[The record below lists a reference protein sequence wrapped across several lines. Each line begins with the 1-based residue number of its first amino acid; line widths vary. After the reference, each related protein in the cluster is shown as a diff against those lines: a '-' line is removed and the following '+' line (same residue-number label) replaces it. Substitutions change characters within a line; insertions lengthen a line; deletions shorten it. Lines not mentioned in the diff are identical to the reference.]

1 MRWLLKSLVLLL
13 LGLPLL
19 AGIAWFVLQ
28 QQLTQAGISQLSF
41 QIRQLSLHQI
51 QLQQL
56 KFRLDGKQPLT
67 AGFNDLSLEWR
78 WPAFFRPQ
86 LMAIRAAQLELQLD
100 APATDSG
107 NSTPLNL
114 SDLATSWQIPAWLP
128 QQLQIRQMMLTL
140 PCPAGQCQLGATLQ
154 LSSPDRENWLLQLA
168 LSSPAQQ
175 LTLTTDMQ
183 LQLGKNRQLQAS
195 VQLPEQFALSLKQQL
210 DGLHGKTELALALS
224 PPSGAVQAFL
234 ADWQLVVPE
243 QVLSQFT
250 EPVQLFVQG
259 DWQLPTSATAQTS
272 APGLP
277 LQAGD
282 FRLLLRAPTPVLIPN
297 LGLLKG
303 EADLQLKVADA
314 SINTWAAS
322 AALELTEL
330 QLPTLAAQL
339 NQPLPG
345 IRVKLDTAAAELNP
359 TSLPLQLSL
368 QSLDVTPQALQLQGS
383 AKLMLQLG
391 QNASLILEDAAWTA
405 AVPALQLPDAEINL
419 TNTSL
424 SSTLRGRWQAGQWQL
439 QHQGTMNSVLT
450 SPQLNTL
457 LALQLPKLEL
467 SQQSDQPV
475 QITATASLQL
485 QQLQHPQLQTT
496 DWQLHSSISGSLQ
509 ALQLQGELSNT
520 PGLTVQYQAQ
530 LDALTK
536 LSASWQLADIFLL
549 AGNPLQ
555 DSFRAWPELLT
566 LQRGRLTASGQLH
579 YPAAPQLLEAQLQ
592 LRELSG
598 FYDRTLFTN
607 LSGQSTVAINPEQLS
622 LSVPQLSVQQLNH
635 GMTLGPLQLVAN
647 YQTALAAPEQG
658 VIELQQLQSDFLL
671 GQLSIKPTRLDLS
684 QPSQWLDIK
693 LQQLDLAELL
703 RQHPASDVVAIGKI
717 SGQIPLQ
724 LNAQRQLSVSAGQL
738 SAEAPGGRLQYR
750 NPAAAASSNP
760 GMKLVFDALE
770 DFHFSLL
777 NSEVSYQAD
786 GTLTLGLQLQ
796 GFNPAVQQGRAIN
809 LNINLEE
816 DIPAMLASLQ
826 LAGKLNDTLTKRVQ
840 QVIQQR
846 QAARQA
852 AGVKP

>member
-1 MRWLLKSLVLLL
+1 MRWLLKSLLLL
-13 LGLPLL
+13 LLSLPLL

-67 AGFNDLSLEWR
+67 AGFTDLTLEWR
-78 WPAFFRPQ
+78 WPAFFRPE
-86 LMAIRAAQLELQLD
+86 LTAIRAEQLDLQLEAPKTTAEATTALDLSTLASEWQL
-100 APATDSG
+100 
-107 NSTPLNL
+107 
-114 SDLATSWQIPAWLP
+114 PAWLP
-128 QQLQIRQMMLTL
+128 QQLQITQITLDL
-140 PCPAGQCQLGATLQ
+140 PCQGGQCQLGATIQ
-154 LSSPDRENWLLQLA
+154 LNSPDRENWLLQLTV
-168 LSSPAQQ
+168 SSPAQQ
-175 LTLTTDMQ
+175 LTLTTDIQ
-183 LQLGKNRQLQAS
+183 LQLGKTRQLQAT
-195 VQLPEQFALSLKQQL
+195 VQLPEQFALSLKQRL
-210 DGLHGKTELALALS
+210 DGLHASTELALALS
-224 PPSGAVQAFL
+224 PPSNALQALL
-234 ADWQLVVPE
+234 ADWQLVLPE

-259 DWQLPTSATAQTS
+259 DWQVPTATTTQTS
-272 APGLP
+272 APSLP

-314 SINTWAAS
+314 RINTWAAS
-322 AALELTEL
+322 AELELTDL
-330 QLPTLAAQL
+330 QLPALPLQL
-339 NQPLPG
+339 PHPLPG
-345 IRVKLDTAAAELNP
+345 IHVKLYTTATELNP
-359 TSLPLQLSL
+359 TSLPLQVAL
-368 QSLDVTPQALQLQGS
+368 QSVDLNPQLLQVQGS
-383 AKLMLQLG
+383 ARLLLQLEH
-391 QNASLILEDAAWTA
+391 NAGLLLEDAAWRAT
-405 AVPALQLPDAEINL
+405 VPTLQLPDAQVSL
-419 TNTSL
+419 TNTNL
-424 SSTLRGRWQAGQWQL
+424 SSTLRGSWQAGQWQL
-439 QHQGTMNSVLT
+439 QHQGTINSVLS
-450 SPQLNTL
+450 SPQLKAQL
-457 LALQLPKLEL
+457 ELQLPQLQL
-467 SQQSDQPV
+467 SQQSDQPLQV
-475 QITATASLQL
+475 NAMASLQL

-496 DWQLHSSISGSLQ
+496 DWQLQSSVSGSLQ
-509 ALQLQGELSNT
+509 ALQLQGEISNT
-520 PGLTVQYQAQ
+520 PGLTLHYQAQ
-530 LDALTK
+530 LDTLRK

-555 DSFRAWPELLT
+555 NSFRAWPELLT
-566 LQRGRLTASGQLH
+566 LQRGRIAASGQLH
-579 YPAAPQLLEAQLQ
+579 YPAAPQILEAQVQ

-598 FYDRTLFTN
+598 LYDRTLFTN
-607 LSGQSTVAINPEQLS
+607 LSGQSTLAIGLEQLS
-622 LSVPQLSVQQLNH
+622 LNIPQLSVQQLNH
-635 GMTLGPLQLVAN
+635 GMTLGPLQLAAN
-647 YQTALAAPEQG
+647 YQTALATPQQG

-684 QPSQWLDIK
+684 QPEQQLDIQ

-703 RQHPASDVVAIGKI
+703 RQHPANDVVAIGKI

-724 LNAQRQLSVSAGQL
+724 LNAEGKLSVKAGQL
-738 SAEAPGGRLQYR
+738 SAEAPGGKLQYR
-750 NPAAAASSNP
+750 NASAAASSNP
-760 GMKLVFDALE
+760 GMKLVFEALE
-770 DFHFSLL
+770 DFHFSVL

-786 GTLTLGLQLQ
+786 GTLILALQLQ

-852 AGVKP
+852 AGAKP

>member
-1 MRWLLKSLVLLL
+1 M
-13 LGLPLL
+13 
-19 AGIAWFVLQ
+19 
-28 QQLTQAGISQLSF
+28 
-41 QIRQLSLHQI
+41 
-51 QLQQL
+51 
-56 KFRLDGKQPLT
+56 
-67 AGFNDLSLEWR
+67 
-78 WPAFFRPQ
+78 
-86 LMAIRAAQLELQLD
+86 
-100 APATDSG
+100 
-107 NSTPLNL
+107 
-114 SDLATSWQIPAWLP
+114 
-128 QQLQIRQMMLTL
+128 
-140 PCPAGQCQLGATLQ
+140 
-154 LSSPDRENWLLQLA
+154 
-168 LSSPAQQ
+168 
-175 LTLTTDMQ
+175 
-183 LQLGKNRQLQAS
+183 
-195 VQLPEQFALSLKQQL
+195 
-210 DGLHGKTELALALS
+210 
-224 PPSGAVQAFL
+224 
-234 ADWQLVVPE
+234 
-243 QVLSQFT
+243 
-250 EPVQLFVQG
+250 
-259 DWQLPTSATAQTS
+259 
-272 APGLP
+272 
-277 LQAGD
+277 
-282 FRLLLRAPTPVLIPN
+282 
-297 LGLLKG
+297 
-303 EADLQLKVADA
+303 
-314 SINTWAAS
+314 
-322 AALELTEL
+322 
-330 QLPTLAAQL
+330 
-339 NQPLPG
+339 
-345 IRVKLDTAAAELNP
+345 
-359 TSLPLQLSL
+359 
-368 QSLDVTPQALQLQGS
+368 
-383 AKLMLQLG
+383 
-391 QNASLILEDAAWTA
+391 
-405 AVPALQLPDAEINL
+405 PALQLPDAEINL